1 MKKVPH
7 SYAHLMPFSLR
18 ERGGGKPWRLPS
30 KKPTKRALMP
40 PIKALRPLA
49 LLMLLWSLLLGA
61 STEARAHPANVAG
74 ARAKI
79 ALDGTFVIN
88 ARFDILAYIVGQP
101 PLKVADA
108 PMNALLDGPP
118 ENLKQALSDAQTR
131 FAREMKVRADNGAG
145 TIDSVEMPTLS
156 QVQDWRDSGIPPRLP
171 VMLTVN
177 IKGHFPPGAQTVSL
191 ALPAVL
197 GPTVVTIEIPTQEPF
212 SQPLDA
218 GAFSTPL
225 TLAAPPAPTPLPPT
239 ESPAALYKPK
249 KVVPKVTAKPTPK
262 PTAKA
267 AVAPKASAPKATP
280 KPTAKAKSVAKVAA
294 VASGVSKP
302 RPPAKP
308 QAKAPAPKTQGKD
321 TAAAKANMIAS
332 AQAAQKSYAR
342 AAHSDATAK
351 NVGAPRG
358 ASDKIEGSPIQS
370 AAVAAP
376 VQRPSWFANFGGFV
390 AMGFHHIVPAGVD
403 HILFVLGL
411 FLLGSG
417 LPALVKQIT
426 AFTVAHSITLALA
439 ASGMVRLPS
448 SIVEPLIALSIVFV
462 AVENLSTTQVRPT
475 RIFVVFAF
483 GLVHG
488 LGFAEVFQNLGLTGA
503 NFLTAL
509 AGFNIGVE
517 LGQLSVVAA
526 ALLAVGWFRKR
537 EGYRKFVVVPAS
549 LGIAAVAAFWTLQRV
564 FFAV

>member
-1 MKKVPH
+1 
-7 SYAHLMPFSLR
+7 
-18 ERGGGKPWRLPS
+18 
-30 KKPTKRALMP
+30 MP
-40 PIKALRPLA
+40 PTEALRPLA
-49 LLMLLWSLLLGA
+49 LLMLLWSLLIGA
-61 STEARAHPANVAG
+61 STTARAHPANVAG
-74 ARAKI
+74 ARAKV

-88 ARFDILAYIVGQP
+88 ARFDILAYIVGQT

-118 ENLKQALSDAQTR
+118 ENLKQALAGAQTR
-131 FAREMKVRADNGAG
+131 LARELKIQSDTGVGIVDA
-145 TIDSVEMPTLS
+145 VEMPTLS
-156 QVQDWRDSGIPPRLP
+156 QVQEWRDSGIPPRLP

-177 IKGHFPPGAQTVSL
+177 IKGHLAPGARTVSL
-191 ALPAVL
+191 AFPPML

-225 TLAAPPAPTPLPPT
+225 TLAAPPTPTPPPPT

-249 KVVPKVTAKPTPK
+249 KVAPKAAAKPTPK
-262 PTAKA
+262 PTPKA
-267 AVAPKASAPKATP
+267 AVVPKSNAPTAKT
-280 KPTAKAKSVAKVAA
+280 TAKAKSNAKVAA
-294 VASGVSKP
+294 VASAIAAP
-302 RPPAKP
+302 RTSAKP
-308 QAKAPAPKTQGKD
+308 PVAQSSVKAPAPKSAGRD
-321 TAAAKANMIAS
+321 TAAAKANMIAG
-332 AQAAQKSYAR
+332 AQNSDVR
-342 AAHSDATAK
+342 AARSNVTAKNATAEDSTAK
-351 NVGAPRG
+351 NVGAPRV
-358 ASDKIEGSPIQS
+358 ASDKIEGSPIPS
-370 AAVAAP
+370 ATDAAP
-376 VQRPSWFANFGGFV
+376 TRRPSWFDNFGGFV

-411 FLLGSG
+411 FLLGSQ

-439 ASGMVRLPS
+439 ASGLVRLPS
-448 SIVEPLIALSIVFV
+448 SVVEPLIALSIVFV

-503 NFLTAL
+503 NFLSAL

-517 LGQLSVVAA
+517 LGQLSVVGA
-526 ALLAVGWFRKR
+526 ALLAVGWFRRR